1 MPVSFAGISLDPGE
15 YLYVDADG
23 IVVAERDLL

>member
-1 MPVSFAGISLDPGE
+1 VPVSFAGISCGPGE
-15 YLYVDADG
+15 YLYADADG